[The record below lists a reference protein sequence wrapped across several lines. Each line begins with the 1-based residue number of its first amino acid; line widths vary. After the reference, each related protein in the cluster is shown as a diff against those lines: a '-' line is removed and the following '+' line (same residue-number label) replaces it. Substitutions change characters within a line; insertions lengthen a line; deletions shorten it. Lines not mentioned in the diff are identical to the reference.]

1 MRIEHLTESRE
12 MLPEE
17 PITVHLP
24 VRSSGGPRRIIAKK
38 GKEYTL
44 FRFEDIACFFVEK
57 GVTYLIDRKSHSKY
71 ITTGS
76 LRDLEMIGNAAG
88 FFRVTKKYLV
98 NIDVISRFRASYKGK
113 IELFLNSLPDEQILI
128 SQLKAKQFKKWI
140 LEN

>member
-1 MRIEHLTESRE
+1 MESHE

-17 PITVHLP
+17 PVTARLP
-24 VRSSGGPRRIIAKK
+24 LNSSEGPRRIIAKR

-57 GVTYLIDRKSHSKY
+57 GVTYLVDRKSHSKY

-76 LRDLEMIGNAAG
+76 LRDLEMKGHAAG